1 LNPNIKYIVS
11 SYRKK
16 SELKMDNFEFE
27 NLGKMGQ
34 NAKSHHNQF
43 DPENPNKKDL
53 IKIHLK
59 EGLYNSLAQSIIKL
73 AYTQNSF
80 LKIFL
85 FTFVLGSSGMAS
97 FMVIKLIAFYLS
109 YGVVKTSRTIFENP
123 TLFPKVT
130 FCNVNSFATEYAYN
144 LTQFNIYD
152 GNSLET
158 HREKR
163 RLGHDLKDILIK
175 CYFNNDDCNIATDFA
190 WSYDQEYGN
199 CFTFNSGFDSNGTK
213 IELKK
218 TKMPGPIFG
227 LRLVLYVNI
236 FEKLYDDKSQGLGA
250 ILRIG
255 NSSYLK
261 DYSNGGIFL
270 SPGLITYIRVDRE
283 FISTLPKPYSNCE
296 IDSGSPKFRADSDLY
311 NLLGQTDY
319 EYSQHLCLSQC
330 LQMYVIKNYNCTL
343 GYLISFYNISQC
355 NYDIIKAFD
364 SSSKI
369 FESNY
374 FNDVCLSSCPL
385 ECNQTL
391 YKYDM
396 SSYQLNGKSY
406 VKNIKENLN
415 LASDFLSR
423 DIMSSSVSRESFV
436 DVTIFY
442 DSLSYIDSTE
452 SPQMDIVSLLA
463 AIGGNLS
470 LFLGVSV
477 FSLCEIVE
485 VAMNIYY
492 ILNR

>member
-1 LNPNIKYIVS
+1 MEKF
-11 SYRKK
+11 
-16 SELKMDNFEFE
+16 ELKHFAIRKNHQIDDSST
-27 NLGKMGQ
+27 LGP
-34 NAKSHHNQF
+34 NEKSPHNQLNE
-43 DPENPNKKDL
+43 PKHPNKKDL

-59 EGLYNSLAQSIIKL
+59 EGLYNSLAQSIIQL
-73 AYTQNSF
+73 AYTQSTF
-80 LKIFL
+80 LKIYL
-85 FTFVLGSSGMAS
+85 FIFVLGSSGMAS

-144 LTQFNIYD
+144 LTRFDIND

-158 HREKR
+158 DREKR
-163 RLGHDLKDILIK
+163 RLGHDLQDILIK
-175 CYFNNDDCNIATDFA
+175 CYFNNDYCNIATDFV

-199 CFTFNSGFDSNGTK
+199 CFTFNSGFDSNRTR
-213 IELKK
+213 IELKTSK
-218 TKMPGPIFG
+218 IAGPVFG

-236 FEKLYDDKSQGLGA
+236 FEKLLDDKSQGLGA

-261 DYSNGGIFL
+261 DYSNSGIFL
-270 SPGLITYIRVDRE
+270 SPGSITYIRVDRE
-283 FISTLPKPYSNCE
+283 FITTLPKPYSNCE
-296 IDSGSPKFRADSDLY
+296 IDSESPKVRADSDLY

-319 EYSQHLCLSQC
+319 EYSQHLCFSQC
-330 LQMYVIKNYNCTL
+330 LQMYAIKNYNCTL
-343 GYLISFYNISQC
+343 GYLISFYNVTQC
-355 NYDIIKAFD
+355 NYDIVKSVD
-364 SSSKI
+364 TI
-369 FESNY
+369 FKSNY
-374 FNDVCLSSCPL
+374 FNHVCLSSCPL

-406 VKNIKENLN
+406 VKNIKDNLN
-415 LASDFLSR
+415 LASDFVSR
-423 DIMSSSVSRESFV
+423 DVMSSSVSRESFV
-436 DVTIFY
+436 DVTLFY
-442 DSLSYIDSTE
+442 ESLSYIHSTE

-463 AIGGNLS
+463 AIGGNLG

-485 VAMNIYY
+485 VAMNIYF